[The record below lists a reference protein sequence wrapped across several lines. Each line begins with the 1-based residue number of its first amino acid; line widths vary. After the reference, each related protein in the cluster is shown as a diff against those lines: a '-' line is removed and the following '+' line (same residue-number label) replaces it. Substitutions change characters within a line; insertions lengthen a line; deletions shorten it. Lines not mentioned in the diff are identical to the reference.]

1 MPHLKI
7 YISQAEKQGR
17 THKKN
22 ISSTAQPQK
31 ETIIAADHQPIPQTI
46 SNTERVAGEHQTI
59 DHAIHNSS
67 FGEEKI
73 KQMTAA
79 YGQSNSPRD
88 VGEEWDV

>member
-1 MPHLKI
+1 MAP
-7 YISQAEKQGR
+7 
-17 THKKN
+17 
-22 ISSTAQPQK
+22 
-31 ETIIAADHQPIPQTI
+31 DHQPIAQTI
-46 SNTERVAGEHQTI
+46 SHTERVAAEHQTI

-88 VGEEWDV
+88 VDEEWDV